1 MEYTDKLTYA
11 DVEIRNTNL
20 TERFVLNTIEQ
31 SIQHEKPILNCNLRV
46 FDGRDDSKSRTELR
60 KLATLA
66 FLRNRE
72 SKWERLATDAL
83 IGNKRA
89 GCRSVSRIRRE

>member
-31 SIQHEKPILNCNLRV
+31 SIQHEKPILNCNLHV

-89 GCRSVSRIRRE
+89 ARSKGVQIV